1 MKLYTFALF
10 ALVGCGGA
18 PFSAGQQELYDI
30 MLPDSGT
37 SEASVGDDAAP
48 DAGQDGPVVG
58 DAGQDAPDVRE
69 AATDAPAGDS
79 GIQEQ
84 DSGGSQDSGQPD
96 SGSGSGDAGLTCPGD
111 LACGNFD
118 SWPHG
123 FCLLKQSTTGNL
135 DFASPR
141 RATRAA
147 RTRARAFLPLP
158 YVPSP
163 TRAAPARWS
172 AAPCR
177 LFARNASVRR
187 PPGLRHSHELYRR
200 PDRAFRDPRDA

>member
-96 SGSGSGDAGLTCPGD
+96 SGSGSGDAGADGPVCSGT
-111 LACGNFD
+111 LACDTGW
-118 SWPHG
+118 SWPAA
-123 FCLLKQSTTGNL
+123 FCMIKQATTGNGGYT
-135 DFASPR
+135 SP
-141 RATRAA
+141 AA
-147 RTRARAFLPLP
+147 CNACGTYTCACILANSP
-158 YVPSP
+158 YIPSP
-163 TRAAPARWS
+163 DTGCTCS
-172 AAPCR
+172 
-177 LFARNASVRR
+177 LVGGTVSVVC
-187 PPGLRHSHELYRR
+187 P
-200 PDRAFRDPRDA
+200 